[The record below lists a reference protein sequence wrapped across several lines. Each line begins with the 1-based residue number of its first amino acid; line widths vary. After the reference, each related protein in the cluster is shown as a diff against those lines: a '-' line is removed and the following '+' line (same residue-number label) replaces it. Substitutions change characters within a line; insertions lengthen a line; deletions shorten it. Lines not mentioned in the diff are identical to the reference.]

1 MQWEQSRPTLAR
13 ISAQQVN
20 ARRQHQQLDYAT
32 VRNLVRAVQY
42 SDRSRGLP
50 VAVRVAR
57 ERGMTWQDIAAVLD
71 MEVGEAQRKFGH
83 VDAELALD
91 GVEIPATPQL
101 PAAAAEQPPKPRR
114 GTPKQEPVPA
124 DISAEIF
131 GRIRKLS
138 LEELQTRAR
147 AFAESPIATHSSRR
161 YRSQESVEREA
172 VIIALYESHDYGNR
186 EISELMNLSVQRI
199 QQIVAAY
206 YDRMEAVWEQERQ
219 ERMGA

>member
-1 MQWEQSRPTLAR
+1 MEWEQSRPTVAR

-20 ARRQHQQLDYAT
+20 ARRQHQQLDYVT

-42 SDRSRGLP
+42 SDRNRGLP

-57 ERGMTWQDIAAVLD
+57 ERGMPWQDIAAVLD
-71 MEVGEAQRKFGH
+71 MDVDEAQRKFGY

-91 GVEIPATPQL
+91 GVEIPATPQVTD
-101 PAAAAEQPPKPRR
+101 PPVRPRR
-114 GTPKQEPVPA
+114 TAKKQEPVPA
-124 DISAEIF
+124 DVTAEIF
-131 GRIRKLS
+131 GRIRKLP
-138 LEELQTRAR
+138 LEELEQRAR
-147 AFAESPIATHSSRR
+147 AFAEAPVAIHAPRR

-172 VIIALYESHDYGNR
+172 VIIALYESHDFGNR
-186 EISELMNLSVQRI
+186 EIAELMNLSVQRI

-219 ERMGA
+219 ERIGG